1 MSRKWVDAGIYRG
14 GMEFGFEA
22 GSYAVREVDGGD
34 SPEDFLPVF
43 NSNPG
48 FLDASTLHTGVTAFT
63 EEEVE
68 KFLWHNTAMENSHC
82 LVIRSAERVVGVMA
96 LLVPHPREGQPWV
109 GSLIVDAEEGHERVA
124 NPVLAELE
132 RSLAAQGWTDVFV
145 GPMVSMVES
154 IGWWR
159 SRGYESIERRLDNDK
174 REVDVHRKRL
184 RRFSFPDR
192 AR

>member
-1 MSRKWVDAGIYRG
+1 
-14 GMEFGFEA
+14 MEFGFEA

-174 REVDVHRKRL
+174 REVDVHRKML
-184 RRFSFPDR
+184 RGFSFPDR